1 MNCQNYLGVLV
12 SDRKKTLVGRPCCGG
27 VRYGRWSI
35 QLSKV
40 LARIAVAGALLFQTR
55 LSSAAAF
62 DYNDSGWEGT
72 SELLKL
78 VRAKLSVARV
88 QLTASID
95 YAKLTPRD
103 ALLVLHPT
111 VPLRH
116 ESMNEFMGQGGR
128 IAVIDDYGSAGSFFE
143 QYEIRRLNSPIQ
155 PAVTLRDNVNLAW
168 AFPSTGVDTNS
179 EALVHPMV
187 DGLQRVLTNHP
198 VVLSGSRL
206 TPVLEIHSQQG
217 EKQVLA
223 YAGVIGRRG
232 RLFAMGDPSVL
243 INLMLRYPE
252 NRQFADRLV
261 SYLVENDDWGR
272 RGGQLYLVSNE
283 FSQTNSAEG
292 DIFSQR
298 SAENLW
304 LRARELLRQPLPES
318 VQWIL
323 GLLASLYVG
332 HWAWSH
338 VIRSL
343 RPAAPRFAVP
353 VPLTSKPGESG
364 RAAVLAAATTPRALA
379 LLELD
384 SDMQRY
390 ILAELNLDDT
400 LNRQALFE
408 AVAAAGLLD
417 VSHQTEAGW
426 YSALVKKVQSALVA
440 GHRTRVTD
448 TDLTRAHRL
457 ILDIA
462 GRINHRRTQ

>member
-1 MNCQNYLGVLV
+1 MNWQIYLGVPV
-12 SDRKKTLVGRPCCGG
+12 AERRKTLVGRPCCVGA
-27 VRYGRWSI
+27 RRNRWPF
-35 QLSKV
+35 QLFRV
-40 LARIAVAGALLFQTR
+40 WAPVAIASALLLQPQ

-78 VRAKLSVARV
+78 VRAKLGVGRV

-111 VPLRH
+111 VALRH

-128 IAVIDDYGSAGSFFE
+128 IAVIDDYGSAGAFFE

-155 PAVTLRDNVNLAW
+155 PALPLRGNANLAW
-168 AFPSTGVDTNS
+168 AYPSVDAS
-179 EALVHPMV
+179 GEALVHPMV
-187 DGLQRVLTNHP
+187 DGLQRILTNHP
-198 VVLSGSRL
+198 VVLSGSSL
-206 TPVLEIHSQQG
+206 TPVLEIRSQQG

-232 RLFAMGDPSVL
+232 RLFAMGDPSAL

-252 NRQFADRLV
+252 NRQFAEQLV
-261 SYLVENDDWGR
+261 SYLVENDDWGS

-283 FSQTNSAEG
+283 FSQTNSADG

-304 LRARELLRQPLPES
+304 VRGRELLKRPLPES
-318 VQWIL
+318 TQWIL
-323 GLLASLYVG
+323 GLLTAILVG
-332 HWAWSH
+332 RWAWSL

-364 RAAVLAAATTPRALA
+364 RAAVLAAGTTPRALA

-384 SDMQRY
+384 SGMQRY
-390 ILAELNLDDT
+390 ILAELDLDGT
-400 LNRQALFE
+400 LDRQALFE

-417 VSHQTEAGW
+417 VLHQSEVGW

-440 GHRTRVTD
+440 GHRTRVTES
-448 TDLTRAHRL
+448 DLSRAHRL

-462 GRINHRRTQ
+462 SRINHRRTP

>member
-1 MNCQNYLGVLV
+1 MNCQIYLGVPL
-12 SDRKKTLVGRPCCGG
+12 SERRTGSVGRPCCAGS
-27 VRYGRWSI
+27 RYGWRS
-35 QLSKV
+35 LRLLKV
-40 LARIAVAGALLFQTR
+40 WASVAIASALLLQPR

-78 VRAKLSVARV
+78 VRAKLGVGRV
-88 QLTASID
+88 QLTAGID

-103 ALLVLHPT
+103 ALLVLHPI
-111 VPLRH
+111 VPLHH
-116 ESMNEFMGQGGR
+116 EAMNEFMGQGGR

-143 QYEIRRLNSPIQ
+143 QYEIRRLNSPVQ

-168 AFPSTGVDTNS
+168 AFPSADASS

-206 TPVLEIHSQQG
+206 TPVLEIRSQQG
-217 EKQVLA
+217 ERQVLA

-232 RLFAMGDPSVL
+232 RLFAMGDPSVF

-252 NRQFADRLV
+252 NRQFAERLV
-261 SYLVENDDWGR
+261 AYLVENDDWGR
-272 RGGQLYLVSNE
+272 RGGQLYLVSNG

-292 DIFSQR
+292 DLFSQR
-298 SAENLW
+298 TAENLW
-304 LRARELLRQPLPES
+304 LRVRALLKQSLPES
-318 VQWIL
+318 VQWVL
-323 GLLASLYVG
+323 GLLVAVFVG
-332 HWAWSH
+332 RWAWSH

-343 RPAAPRFAVP
+343 RPSAPRFAAP
-353 VPLTSKPGESG
+353 VPLTSKPGETG
-364 RAAVLAAATTPRALA
+364 RAAVLAAVTTPRALA

-384 SDMQRY
+384 SGMQRY
-390 ILAELNLDDT
+390 ISAELNLDGSLD
-400 LNRQALFE
+400 RQALFE

-417 VSHQTEAGW
+417 VLHESEVGW

-440 GHRTRVTD
+440 GHRSRVTES
-448 TDLTRAHRL
+448 DLTRAHRL

-462 GRINHRRTQ
+462 SRINHRRTL